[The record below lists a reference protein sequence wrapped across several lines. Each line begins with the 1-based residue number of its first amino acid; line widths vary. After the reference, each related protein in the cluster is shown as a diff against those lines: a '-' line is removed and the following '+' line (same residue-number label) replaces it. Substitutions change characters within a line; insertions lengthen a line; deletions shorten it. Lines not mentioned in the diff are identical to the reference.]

1 MAGHLIDFDAA
12 RAERTKEPLMLRA
25 YGQTFE
31 LPGSLPAALFLDIV
45 ALEEAKGVDA
55 EVTFK
60 DSLGLL
66 QRVFPPAVLDQLLE
80 SDDFSVDDF
89 IELAAL
95 VVKTYMA
102 TPAAKEASGNS
113 PAPNRAARR
122 ATKSTPSRGS
132 HAGLK
137 TPNLPTVEPGETS

>member
-1 MAGHLIDFDAA
+1 MASRLIDFDAT

-45 ALEEAKGVDA
+45 ALEETKGAGA

-66 QRVFPPAVLDQLLE
+66 QRVFPPDVLDRLLE

-89 IELAAL
+89 TELAAL
-95 VVKTYMA
+95 VVQTYMT
-102 TPAAKEASGNS
+102 TPGQESTSGNS

-122 ATKSTPSRGS
+122 HPPVRGNSRAS
-132 HAGLK
+132 LMVP
-137 TPNLPTVEPGETS
+137 TLPTVEPGETS